1 MSDFIV
7 VIPEGWTELDWQTI
21 TNSTSLGYSYTM
33 DLIGSQSWSVI
44 DEILKAAGVLQP
56 DQNVQ
61 EAKLIDDAFFL
72 VRLG

>member
-7 VIPEGWTELDWQTI
+7 VIPECWTELDWQTI